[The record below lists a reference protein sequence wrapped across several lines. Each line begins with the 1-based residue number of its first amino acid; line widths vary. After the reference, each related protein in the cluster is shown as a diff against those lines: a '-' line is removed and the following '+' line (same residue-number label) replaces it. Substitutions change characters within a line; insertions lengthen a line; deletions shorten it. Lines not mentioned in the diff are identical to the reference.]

1 MAAASILFVPGNA
14 PDRFRKAQGTAAG
27 ALILD
32 LEDSV
37 PHSGKDEARGNVVEM
52 LRSAQKHQQM
62 WVRVNALSTGLML
75 KDLAA
80 VVPAQPF
87 GIVVPKCSGKDTLV
101 PVQHYLDALETAG
114 NIPLGQT
121 KILPIV
127 TETARS
133 MFHLGEY
140 GNASGRLWGLTWG
153 AEDLGADVG
162 SISNRD
168 GAGYSEPYRLAR
180 SLCLFA
186 AAAAGVRPID
196 TVCVAINDAELVKNE
211 SLEAFRDGFVGKMAI
226 HPAQLAPINEA
237 FTYSAE
243 QTDWARRVVD
253 AFAQSPGQRALRLD
267 GKMIDEPHL
276 KLARRMLGDT
286 A

>member
-1 MAAASILFVPGNA
+1 MTASMMFVPGNA

-37 PHSGKDEARGNVVEM
+37 PHTGKDEARANVVEM
-52 LRSAQKHQQM
+52 IRSAQKHQQI

-80 VVPAQPF
+80 VVPARPF
-87 GIVVPKCSGKDTLV
+87 GVVIPKCSGNATLV
-101 PVQHYLDALETAG
+101 PVQHYLDALEAASDVPAG
-114 NIPLGQT
+114 AT
-121 KILPIV
+121 KILAIV

-140 GNASGRLWGLTWG
+140 DNTSGRIWGLTWG

-168 GAGYSEPYRLAR
+168 GAGYSEPFRLAR

-196 TVCVAINDAELVKNE
+196 TVCVAINDAELVKKE
-211 SLEAFRDGFVGKMAI
+211 SEESFRDGFVGKMAI
-226 HPAQLAPINEA
+226 HPAQVAPINAA
-237 FTYSAE
+237 FSYSAA
-243 QTDWARRVVD
+243 QLDWARQVIG
-253 AFAQSPGQRALRLD
+253 AFAQNPGQGALRLD

-276 KLARRMLGDT
+276 KLARRMLGESS
-286 A
+286 